1 MTYPKGLE
9 KIVDKKYAYPA
20 WLFAL
25 AIVFSLLEL
34 FIVNFDLNP
43 SFLFWNRLGIAV
55 FCIVMLILFAFM
67 RKNVN
72 FYDVTA
78 TCILAMILVAD
89 ALNIIVTTEIMKGGQ
104 AYTPVVDIFPSGLL
118 RYRMVPTEINQS
130 GEASGLK
137 YSFSFAGLL
146 QGLFLLFIEGSTVAE
161 KRVGEDKAERLDGT
175 LKKIWKGTAIAAALL
190 TAVFLI
196 LLFAL

>member
-1 MTYPKGLE
+1 M
-9 KIVDKKYAYPA
+9 
-20 WLFAL
+20 
-25 AIVFSLLEL
+25 
-34 FIVNFDLNP
+34 
-43 SFLFWNRLGIAV
+43 GIAV
-55 FCIVMLILFAFM
+55 FCIVMLIIFAFM

-78 TCILAMILVAD
+78 TCILAMILIAD
-89 ALNIIVTTEIMKGGQ
+89 ALNIIVTTEITKGGQ

-146 QGLFLLFIEGSTVAE
+146 QGLFLLFIAGSTVAE

-190 TAVFLI
+190 TAVFLV

>member
-20 WLFAL
+20 WLSAL

-34 FIVNFDLNP
+34 FIVNFDLSP

-55 FCIVMLILFAFM
+55 FCIVMLIIFAFM

-78 TCILAMILVAD
+78 TCILAMILIAD
-89 ALNIIVTTEIMKGGQ
+89 ALNIIVTTEITKGGQ
-104 AYTPVVDIFPSGLL
+104 VYTPVVDIFPSGLL

-146 QGLFLLFIEGSTVAE
+146 QGLFLLFIAGSTVAE

>member
-1 MTYPKGLE
+1 MAFRSCDSIL
-9 KIVDKKYAYPA
+9 
-20 WLFAL
+20 
-25 AIVFSLLEL
+25 LLEL

-55 FCIVMLILFAFM
+55 FCIVMLIIFAFM

-78 TCILAMILVAD
+78 TCILAMILIAD
-89 ALNIIVTTEIMKGGQ
+89 ALNIIVTTEITKGGQ

-118 RYRMVPTEINQS
+118 RCRMVPTEINQS

-146 QGLFLLFIEGSTVAE
+146 QGLFLLFITGSTVAE

-175 LKKIWKGTAIAAALL
+175 LKKIWKGTAIATALL

>member
-9 KIVDKKYAYPA
+9 KIVDKKYAYSA

-55 FCIVMLILFAFM
+55 FCIVMLIIFALM

-78 TCILAMILVAD
+78 TCILAMIMVTD
-89 ALNIIVTTEIMKGGQ
+89 ALNIIVTTEITKGGQ
-104 AYTPVVDIFPSGLL
+104 AYTPVVDIFPGGLL
-118 RYRMVPTEINQS
+118 RYRMFPTEINQS

-146 QGLFLLFIEGSTVAE
+146 QGLFLLFIAGSTVAE